1 VAIET
6 AFNVLLEGLHSSES
20 MNVQNDQYNM
30 YPDLISAPLD
40 TPLFIRHID
49 SPLLSD
55 ICSRLGLE
63 EGVKITIKNRYIPV
77 YPVWV
82 QLESSRVIICPSL
95 ACALVITATNEKSY
109 SLSLLNTEQEG
120 YVKTVLSEDGDWD
133 RLLHKL
139 EVAEGAHLKKI
150 RSLKPYDFIFE
161 TNHGKIIRL
170 SLDETTRIMGS
181 VSGNKSQLASIQVGQ
196 RFVVESILFNDSS
209 KEKGYNKIHRGQTL
223 TLRQL
228 VPQADSE
235 PANTS
240 VYIEAD
246 HSHVCLKTSSAK
258 KIRVGIC
265 EICWSCGE
273 CANLL

>member
-1 VAIET
+1 
-6 AFNVLLEGLHSSES
+6 
-20 MNVQNDQYNM
+20 M

-49 SPLLSD
+49 SPLLAD

-77 YPVWV
+77 RPVWV
-82 QLESSRVIICPSL
+82 QLKSSRVIICPSL
-95 ACALVITATNEKSY
+95 ACALVISATNKKAN
-109 SLSLLNTEQEG
+109 SLSLLNRGQEG

-133 RLLHKL
+133 KLLREL
-139 EVAEGAHLKKI
+139 EVAEGTHLRII
-150 RSLKPYDFIFE
+150 RSLKTYDFIFE
-161 TNHGKIIRL
+161 TNRGKIIRL
-170 SLDETTRIMGS
+170 SLYETARIMGS
-181 VSGNKSQLASIQVGQ
+181 VSGNRSQLASIQVGQ

-209 KEKGYNKIHRGQTL
+209 KENGYNKIHRGQAL
-223 TLRQL
+223 ILKQL
-228 VPQADSE
+228 VPQADSGS
-235 PANTS
+235 ANTS